1 LRLEID
7 SWRWQGVPF
16 FIRAGKCLPVTSTE
30 VIVRLRH
37 PPKIFPEVSAPPNYV
52 RFRVGPDV
60 AIPMGATV
68 MDPADVM
75 TGQQVELLASRHF
88 EAGEMDA

>member
-1 LRLEID
+1 
-7 SWRWQGVPF
+7 
-16 FIRAGKCLPVTSTE
+16 
-30 VIVRLRH
+30 
-37 PPKIFPEVSAPPNYV
+37 
-52 RFRVGPDV
+52 
-60 AIPMGATV
+60 